1 MTLLILND
9 GTVKGTTFLNEK
21 SRSFFLSILQSSL
34 NSYTILIMFIGV
46 DIEKETEQ
54 HQCALLEFI
63 PSNPPGAFRLR
74 GVASNLYL
82 AMDKKGM
89 LYGEENYE
97 DDHTLFVEHADV
109 RS

>member
-1 MTLLILND
+1 MELSKVLFLRLIIP
-9 GTVKGTTFLNEK
+9 F
-21 SRSFFLSILQSSL
+21 ILIAHQVFEI
-34 NSYTILIMFIGV
+34 YTILIKFIGV
-46 DIEKETEQ
+46 DIQKETEQ

-109 RS
+109 SF

>member
-1 MTLLILND
+1 MELSKVLFSEIRNLVLSFLIAHQGFEID
-9 GTVKGTTFLNEK
+9 
-21 SRSFFLSILQSSL
+21 
-34 NSYTILIMFIGV
+34 TILFKFIGV
-46 DIEKETEQ
+46 DILKETEQ

-82 AMDKKGM
+82 AMDKKGI

-109 RS
+109 SF